1 MKIAVFGLGY
11 VGVVTAGCFADDGH
25 EVIGVDVAESKV
37 DLINAGCAPIIEEGV
52 AELLERTVKS
62 GRLRASRDSRA
73 SIEDADIALVC
84 VGTPSLPDGGL
95 DQRHVEQVCRD
106 IGECLRTRTRPI
118 LLVFRSTMVPGSM
131 MNLVMPAL
139 EAAAGF
145 QAGDV
150 YRVVFHPEFLRE
162 GSSIADFYH
171 PPKIVVGERHDGDSE
186 VLWRLYPEKYEAPR
200 ITCGLEVAEMVKYC
214 DNLFHAVKI
223 TFANEIGQFC
233 HSHGI
238 DSQEVMRIFCEDR
251 KLNIS
256 ASYLKPGFAFG
267 GSCLPKDLRALLS
280 EARKKSLSLPML
292 QGVLPSNLQQIDRVL
307 SMIVESGA
315 RRIGF
320 HGLAFKPG
328 TDDLRE
334 SPFVELGERLLGK
347 GKALT
352 FFDEHVNLSRLV
364 GRNRSYIEQIFPHL
378 AEMLTGE
385 VGRLSETE
393 LVLLCH
399 RAPQQ
404 QIEEWLA
411 AGVRVLDLTGAFS
424 GSGREG
430 VYCVV

>member
-25 EVIGVDVAESKV
+25 EVIGVDVSPAKV
-37 DLINAGCAPIIEEGV
+37 DLINSGKAPIIEEGV
-52 AELLERTVKS
+52 AELLERTVSS
-62 GRLRASRDSRA
+62 GHLRASLDSMA
-73 SIEDADIALVC
+73 ALQDADIALVC

-106 IGECLRTRTRPI
+106 IGASLETRTRPV

-131 MNLVMPAL
+131 KNLVLPAL
-139 EAAAGF
+139 ESAAGVPP
-145 QAGDV
+145 GGL

-162 GSSIADFYH
+162 GSSIADFYN
-171 PPKIVVGERHDGDSE
+171 PPKIVVGEAGEGDSE
-186 VLWRLYPEKYEAPR
+186 ALWKLYPEKYEAPR
-200 ITCGLEVAEMVKYC
+200 ITCSLEVAEMVKYC

-238 DSQEVMRIFCEDR
+238 DSQQVMRIFCQDR

-256 ASYLKPGFAFG
+256 PSYLKPGFAFG

-292 QGVLPSNLQQIDRVL
+292 QGVLPSNRHQIERVL
-307 SMIVESGA
+307 GIILETGT

-334 SPFVELGERLLGK
+334 SPYVELGERLFGK
-347 GKALT
+347 GKVLT
-352 FFDEHVNLSRLV
+352 FFDEHVSLSRLV

-378 AEMLTGE
+378 AEMLTSDL
-385 VGRLSETE
+385 GRLAEAE
-393 LVLLCH
+393 LILICH
-399 RAPQQ
+399 RAEDAQLEAWRQ
-404 QIEEWLA
+404 
-411 AGVRVLDLTGAFS
+411 AGVKIIDLTGAFS
-424 GSGREG
+424 ATQLTGIA
-430 VYCVV
+430 CVV